1 MESLRLSNFAAPGG
15 AAGGHFV
22 YFSLEN
28 MEIIRTV
35 YRQVFMRGVER
46 YEWDLKRNQR
56 RDW

>member
-1 MESLRLSNFAAPGG
+1 MESLRLSNFAAPGA

-28 MEIIRTV
+28 MEMFRAV
-35 YRQVFMRGVER
+35 YRQIFMHGVER
-46 YEWDLKRNQR
+46 HEWDLKINQR